1 MKSATSENSVL
12 MKEVGSTLD
21 ELSQAARS
29 IRVLSD
35 YLEQHPDS
43 IIWGK

>member
-1 MKSATSENSVL
+1 MESVSSENSVL
-12 MKEVGSTLD
+12 MNEVGTTLD
-21 ELSQAARS
+21 ELSRTARS

-43 IIWGK
+43 VIWGK